1 MAASL
6 PTVPEVQHEDMT
18 GMTGDQR
25 AEELSNLTGKSA
37 HLTGALPE
45 DRADL
50 ARLATGES
58 FVRPTAFTRVRPDT
72 ASVLVVDADIGNGA
86 PDENGNLAIDAAI
99 AIGIRPVPANAMN
112 GAATASTATGKGI
125 GKNGTPVGALHL
137 MNEALAHNRLSRNG
151 PVSLEVSAALTRMDI
166 GRDVTRI
173 WQRLDEFVTLAGTAE
188 CAIFRREWN
197 EDCAPTHRKLRPV
210 PSNGPND
217 CMVETAW
224 YAMTKA
230 ERMFLTKRNWHIE
243 RKNLPY
249 AKANVTHDLVNV
261 YDWVMLPASVGE
273 KFCQNGAID
282 LSKFPCHQLNG
293 SFNALSA
300 LRKCMQW
307 FCQDCF
313 EENAGTE
320 GVVFVVRRR
329 TKTEAQLQWVT
340 ASNGKQKLDNQF
352 NRQFTDHIS
361 TQNGVKDEN
370 EVLAGITN
378 VPRKWMWTVPRLSE
392 ESMGIIRMP
401 LNDPMMLLTNGRPIL
416 CLDDMAEWNRL
427 ATVKLA
433 GLIEWRLIGSAT
445 VIAQVANALNPGAEV
460 VLRMNANAKG
470 NK

>member
-1 MAASL
+1 MNS
-6 PTVPEVQHEDMT
+6 
-18 GMTGDQR
+18 
-25 AEELSNLTGKSA
+25 
-37 HLTGALPE
+37 
-45 DRADL
+45 
-50 ARLATGES
+50 
-58 FVRPTAFTRVRPDT
+58 
-72 ASVLVVDADIGNGA
+72 
-86 PDENGNLAIDAAI
+86 LAI
-99 AIGIRPVPANAMN
+99 
-112 GAATASTATGKGI
+112 
-125 GKNGTPVGALHL
+125 
-137 MNEALAHNRLSRNG
+137 E
-151 PVSLEVSAALTRMDI
+151 
-166 GRDVTRI
+166 
-173 WQRLDEFVTLAGTAE
+173 
-188 CAIFRREWN
+188 
-197 EDCAPTHRKLRPV
+197 V

-433 GLIEWRLIGSAT
+433 GLIEWRLIGHT
-445 VIAQVANALNPGAEV
+445 QVPLCSKPLELDWSMTALPCMMMKM
-460 VLRMNANAKG
+460 RMHG
-470 NK
+470 IVPPRLG